1 MPVIEPSL
9 EDVTKW
15 VREGLP
21 AGFTAPVIDRIV
33 EKLEEDG
40 VYSRKLRAGGAW
52 NKANFY
58 ATEAPTDRGLIDV
71 TGNVALLNGL
81 AEKALSVAKVEFPED
96 PELRQA
102 RLLHKWVVPPDT
114 LIEPL
119 RIPVIF
125 LVPVDKADKAA
136 KDLLFEDIAAS
147 CEVNYTDNS
156 GLCNDASSPS
166 SKMAVLCLW
175 KQVNRCYFITLSL
188 CGSQLLILQHTRGGS
203 RRSPVIDIDKHPALF
218 TSLLLVIS
226 LQNPPLWLDYDP
238 YITDDE
244 TGRQVRLYGR
254 GAEHLADIVMKPV
267 AATTFT
273 LIRPIFMAYGLRGRG
288 TRASDVTI
296 HHLLQDRSREDP
308 LFALEVRS
316 SDDEAVFGEKDEY
329 HIFDNPLFDEPVFST
344 TTLRGIPTLVCWDEV
359 HRPDATGTLV
369 PETTSL
375 LLGHPPSSHLFSAD
389 EHTEDRQHLRVAF
402 AECGISIAWF
412 SCAREFF
419 NAMMGAVGTSTD
431 TFVGR
436 CCTCDISDT
445 NVWMR
450 IPRPEPEFIVPDW
463 PKDKGPGWYSKRTGL
478 LGDWGYGKD
487 VDSNTSAQ
495 RDDSC
500 VIAGTYPFQATQLM
514 AWEAGLDWAGTVYG
528 ALRPA

>member
-1 MPVIEPSL
+1 
-9 EDVTKW
+9 
-15 VREGLP
+15 
-21 AGFTAPVIDRIV
+21 
-33 EKLEEDG
+33 
-40 VYSRKLRAGGAW
+40 
-52 NKANFY
+52 
-58 ATEAPTDRGLIDV
+58 
-71 TGNVALLNGL
+71 
-81 AEKALSVAKVEFPED
+81 
-96 PELRQA
+96 
-102 RLLHKWVVPPDT
+102 
-114 LIEPL
+114 
-119 RIPVIF
+119 
-125 LVPVDKADKAA
+125 
-136 KDLLFEDIAAS
+136 
-147 CEVNYTDNS
+147 
-156 GLCNDASSPS
+156 
-166 SKMAVLCLW
+166 
-175 KQVNRCYFITLSL
+175 
-188 CGSQLLILQHTRGGS
+188 
-203 RRSPVIDIDKHPALF
+203 
-218 TSLLLVIS
+218 
-226 LQNPPLWLDYDP
+226 
-238 YITDDE
+238 
-244 TGRQVRLYGR
+244 
-254 GAEHLADIVMKPV
+254 MKPV

-273 LIRPIFMAYGLRGRG
+273 LIRPIFMAYGLKGRG
-288 TRASDVTI
+288 TRVWLVKGPDDRYYILKDCWLPTSQANDVTI

-389 EHTEDRQHLRVAF
+389 GHTEDRQHLRVAF

-419 NAMMGAVGTSTD
+419 NAMMGALVGHFD
-431 TFVGR
+431 GYVR
-436 CCTCDISDT
+436 RKVLQCDISDT

-463 PKDKGPGWYSKRTGL
+463 PKDKGPGWYPKRTGL

-500 VIAGTYPFQATQLM
+500 VIAVSGPFTGHSVQHDLEAFVWLM
-514 AWEAGLDWAGTVYG
+514 WVLCTNLDG
-528 ALRPA
+528 PF